1 MPQLETSTYIT
12 QIFWLF
18 TTFFCFWFVMA
29 KFIIPKIAETVEAR
43 RRKYSDFILKAD
55 EFNKKA
61 LASLNRYEETLA
73 AAKEKAAK
81 QISLEEKKLKEYI
94 SQKQE
99 EINLQLNQKIK
110 ENEIRLIKERA
121 ETMKNIETIAESAA
135 SVILSKLGIV
145 PIENRIEQ
153 RITARRK

>member
-18 TTFFCFWFVMA
+18 TTFFCFWLVMA
-29 KFIIPKIAETVEAR
+29 KVIIPKIAETVEAR
-43 RRKYSDFILKAD
+43 KRKYNDFILKAD

-73 AAKEKAAK
+73 AAKTKAAE
-81 QISLEEKKLKEYI
+81 QIALEEKALKDYI

-99 EINLQLNQKIK
+99 EINQQLNQKIQ
-110 ENEIRLIKERA
+110 ENEARLQEERA
-121 ETMKNIETIAESAA
+121 ETMKDIEAMAESAA
-135 SVILSKLGIV
+135 CVILSKLDIDFPKNMV
-145 PIENRIEQ
+145 NKK
-153 RITARRK
+153 ITTKRK